1 MLTHTLTIFKKEF
14 NGYFRNRL
22 GWFIMTI
29 YILLVIPSVF
39 YATDFLSRSEET
51 LPQFFQIQNNVL
63 LLLIPAVTMKLWT
76 DERRQ
81 NTLEL
86 LLSQPV
92 SLTAMVSGKF
102 LAAWSLC
109 GLLLASVS
117 PLWLL
122 TARQTAVDNA
132 GVLINFGA
140 CWLMAG
146 ALCSVCAAVS
156 ALTSHAVTSFVVSL
170 LVCFL
175 LNGVNLD
182 VFLQKI
188 HISNEVLIRSSQ
200 VFNFER
206 HFQNIIAGQLTFAN
220 VFYYLSFIA
229 LALWFNIAAVAYKRS

>member
-1 MLTHTLTIFKKEF
+1 MLAHTLTIFKKEF
-14 NGYFRNRL
+14 NGYFRSRL

-29 YILLVIPSVF
+29 YVLLVIPAVF
-39 YATDFLSRSEET
+39 YATDFLSRAEET
-51 LPQFFQIQNNVL
+51 LPQFFLTQNNVL
-63 LLLIPAVTMKLWT
+63 LLLIPAITMKLWT

-92 SLTAMVSGKF
+92 SLTAMVLGKF
-102 LAAWSLC
+102 LAAWALC

-132 GVLINFGA
+132 GILINFGA

-146 ALCSVCAAVS
+146 ALCSICAAIS
-156 ALTSHAVTSFVVSL
+156 ALTSHAVTSFIVSL

-175 LNGVNLD
+175 LSSVNFD
-182 VFLQKI
+182 VFLQKA
-188 HISNEVLIRSSQ
+188 HVSNEVIMRSSQ

-206 HFQNIIAGQLTFAN
+206 HFQNIIAGQLTIAN
-220 VFYYLSFIA
+220 LFYYLSFIV
-229 LALWFNIAAVAYKRS
+229 LALWFNVAAVAYKRS